1 MDVGLIVG
9 SRQMQMLEEWQST
22 VANNLSNAS
31 TPGFQKTLYSVTA
44 DALKVTDAGEVK
56 SAQSTALT
64 LPRGGASNSFVD
76 GTIRVSGNPH
86 DFAVKHGGFFA
97 VNSPE
102 GATFYTKDGE
112 FQVNS
117 EGVLINK
124 AGYTVDVEGGEL
136 TIDVQ
141 QGPITVTRDG
151 SVNQNGQSLGRI
163 SAYSFTA
170 PENLVRLSGSYFA
183 DNGNSGSSLMED
195 PVVLQGHLMGSATSA
210 MAEMVSMI
218 QISRAYEVSQK
229 IIQES
234 DERLDRAIQTFSV

>member
-1 MDVGLIVG
+1 M
-9 SRQMQMLEEWQST
+9 
-22 VANNLSNAS
+22 
-31 TPGFQKTLYSVTA
+31 
-44 DALKVTDAGEVK
+44 
-56 SAQSTALT
+56 
-64 LPRGGASNSFVD
+64 
-76 GTIRVSGNPH
+76 
-86 DFAVKHGGFFA
+86 
-97 VNSPE
+97 
-102 GATFYTKDGE
+102 
-112 FQVNS
+112 
-117 EGVLINK
+117 
-124 AGYTVDVEGGEL
+124 DVEGGEL

-234 DERLDRAIQTFSV
+234 DERLDQAIQAFSV